1 MKRSLGAKM
10 GEISSLIYLIFPYY
24 GLYLT
29 WQDDSFL
36 LNLFIVII
44 FTFAYASLILFH
56 EALSHRINL
65 MLFFIHFLAI
75 IYFVYAYNPTL
86 SLFFFFSA
94 FAIPFLFKRSK
105 INRVYVINKLNDYMY
120 HHNDYTNES
129 LLCREYY
136 YLLYCYFSNIIW

>member
-56 EALSHRINL
+56 EAFKPSYQFN
-65 MLFFIHFLAI
+65 I
-75 IYFVYAYNPTL
+75 IFY
-86 SLFFFFSA
+86 SFFS
-94 FAIPFLFKRSK
+94 
-105 INRVYVINKLNDYMY
+105 DY
-120 HHNDYTNES
+120 
-129 LLCREYY
+129 LLCI
-136 YLLYCYFSNIIW
+136 CIQSNIEFIFLL

>member
-1 MKRSLGAKM
+1 M

-75 IYFVYAYNPTL
+75 IYFC
-86 SLFFFFSA
+86 
-94 FAIPFLFKRSK
+94 IC
-105 INRVYVINKLNDYMY
+105 IQ
-120 HHNDYTNES
+120 
-129 LLCREYY
+129 
-136 YLLYCYFSNIIW
+136 SNIEFIFLL

>member
-1 MKRSLGAKM
+1 M

-44 FTFAYASLILFH
+44 FTFAYASLIFH

-65 MLFFIHFLAI
+65 MLFLFIF
-75 IYFVYAYNPTL
+75 
-86 SLFFFFSA
+86 
-94 FAIPFLFKRSK
+94 
-105 INRVYVINKLNDYMY
+105 
-120 HHNDYTNES
+120 
-129 LLCREYY
+129 
-136 YLLYCYFSNIIW
+136 